1 METWKIYLIDTVNYS
16 NKLFLLGNYFKE
28 GEHLTEKNEIDELL
42 KEIEDE
48 KGVSIEYF
56 QIGSFPDQKFV
67 ELFDDKIFNIYLE
80 KKKNAKSCKGNN
92 DAGSCTVF

>member
-1 METWKIYLIDTVNYS
+1 MIDTVNYS

-56 QIGSFPDQKFV
+56 QIGSYPDQKFV

-80 KKKNAKSCKGNN
+80 KRKNAKSSKGNN
-92 DAGSCTVF
+92 DAGSCSVF